1 MKINILSAI
10 VASSLLS
17 GCVATTATEV
27 SQEQNSSNYHVL
39 ESKKRTYPIHL
50 RNGVVV
56 KQTQTWHLGEGRSFA
71 STDGRVQQPII
82 QQAWTDSDEGK
93 AESDVQDKVQLN
105 LEIYRDKPVKNT
117 SEEQTEVVSTGK
129 TETSTEADVDS
140 EGTDIERRP
149 VLSTNDAET
158 IPEQNCD
165 IEFGLSKDDVEQL
178 TFSKILPNEH
188 NQTFKFIS
196 STTTLTDES
205 RERLIHFA
213 PQMLI
218 FKNIKI
224 SAFYGSGG
232 SAEDAWIKA
241 SSLKRELIRAGVK
254 RKHIDLEVNP
264 GNPEE
269 VVMDASDKLSVSF
282 GEVEFREHNEI
293 IVKESLDDYLSNI
306 VPSKVEW
313 IRLLAGNEH
322 GHPLSKALAVKAKLK
337 EHGVSSEKI
346 TILHRNM
353 PSNNVKSLIYLS
365 N

>member
-1 MKINILSAI
+1 MKIKFLTAM
-10 VASSLLS
+10 VASVLVT
-17 GCVATTATEV
+17 GCATTIANEV
-27 SQEQNSSNYHVL
+27 SHDQSATSYNVL

-56 KQTQTWHLGEGRSFA
+56 KQTQTWHLGEGRSFS
-71 STDGRVQQPII
+71 STNSRVQQPII
-82 QQAWTDSDEGK
+82 EQTKTSPEQETLNPET
-93 AESDVQDKVQLN
+93 EEIVQLN
-105 LEIYRDKPVKNT
+105 VEIYRDKPEINP
-117 SEEQTEVVSTGK
+117 S
-129 TETSTEADVDS
+129 
-140 EGTDIERRP
+140 TDIPASVSDDKENVKR
-149 VLSTNDAET
+149 NDAIASENIDIKTPPVISQDDVEALPKRET
-158 IPEQNCD
+158 DNEL
-165 IEFGLSKDDVEQL
+165 GLSKDDVEQL
-178 TFSKILPNEH
+178 KFSKILPNEH
-188 NQTFKFIS
+188 NQTFNFVGG
-196 STTTLTDES
+196 TTTLTDES

-218 FKNIKI
+218 FKKIKI
-224 SAFYGSGG
+224 SAYYGSGG

-254 RKHIDLEVNP
+254 RKHIELGVTP

-269 VVMDASDKLSVSF
+269 VVMKASDKLSVSF
-282 GEVEFREHNEI
+282 GEVEFREHNEV
-293 IVKESLDDYLSNI
+293 IVEKSLDDYLSNI
-306 VPSKVEW
+306 EPDKVEW
-313 IRLLAGNEH
+313 IRLLAGKEH

>member
-1 MKINILSAI
+1 MKIKILSTI
-10 VASSLLS
+10 VASTLVS
-17 GCVATTATEV
+17 GCVATTASNELVGLNT
-27 SQEQNSSNYHVL
+27 SNYHVL

-56 KQTQTWHLGEGRSFA
+56 KQTHTWHLGEGRSFA
-71 STDGRVQQPII
+71 STDSRVQQPVI
-82 QQAWTDSDEGK
+82 QQVWSDSNENKIETHDQE
-93 AESDVQDKVQLN
+93 KVQLN
-105 LEIYRDKPVKNT
+105 LEIYRDKPEKNKSDEPPKVAST
-117 SEEQTEVVSTGK
+117 SK
-129 TETSTEADVDS
+129 TENVD
-140 EGTDIERRP
+140 EVDLDNETPDIASPP
-149 VLSTNDAET
+149 VLSADDAEKLPDQT
-158 IPEQNCD
+158 CD
-165 IEFGLSKDDVEQL
+165 VKFGLSKDDVEQL
-178 TFSKILPNEH
+178 TFSKILPDEH
-188 NQTFKFIS
+188 NQIFKFIS
-196 STTTLTDES
+196 NTTTLTDES

-218 FKNIKI
+218 FKKIKI

-241 SSLKRELIRAGVK
+241 SSLKQELIRAGVK
-254 RKHIDLEVNP
+254 RKHVDLKVNP

-269 VVMDASDKLSVSF
+269 VVMDASNKLSVSF

-293 IVKESLDDYLSNI
+293 IVKKSLDDYLSSI
-306 VPSKVEW
+306 EPSKVEW
-313 IRLLAGNEH
+313 IRLLAGNEY
-322 GHPLSKALAVKAKLK
+322 GQPLSKALAVKAKLK